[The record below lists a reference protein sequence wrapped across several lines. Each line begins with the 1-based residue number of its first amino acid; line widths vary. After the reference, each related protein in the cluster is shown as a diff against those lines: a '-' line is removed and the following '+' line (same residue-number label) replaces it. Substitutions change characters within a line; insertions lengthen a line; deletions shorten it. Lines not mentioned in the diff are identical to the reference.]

1 MAIAFDSSTYGAS
14 GAGDGTL
21 TYSHTTSGSDRI
33 LFVYITINNAS
44 TVSVTYAGNAM
55 TSIQINSASFSHYQS
70 LWYIIAPTT
79 GANNVVVTATSATI
93 RAYAAS
99 YTGASQTG
107 QPDASIVPAEATTTS
122 YATALTTVADNCWIV
137 WGLCAMSGAALT
149 AGTHTTVRHQPE
161 VTAFGAAFCDSGD
174 LFTPAG
180 SSTLTV
186 TSSSQ
191 LFCSIMASFSPAGP
205 TTSIKTINGL
215 AIASVKTV
223 NGLSTASVKTVNGL
237 A

>member
-14 GAGDGTL
+14 AASAGTL
-21 TYSHTTSGSDRI
+21 TFSHTTSGSDRI
-33 LFVYITINNAS
+33 LFVYVTIQNANS
-44 TVSVTYAGNAM
+44 VSVTYAGNAM
-55 TSIQINSASFSHYQS
+55 TSIHVNTGSFSHYQS

-93 RAYAAS
+93 RAYASS

-107 QPDASIVPAEATTTS
+107 QPDASVVPSEATTTS
-122 YATALTTVADNCWIV
+122 YARALTTVADNSWIV
-137 WGLCAMSGAALT
+137 WGMCAMSGAALT
-149 AGTHTTVRHQPE
+149 AGATTVVRHQPE
-161 VTAFGAAFCDSGD
+161 VTAFGTAFCDSGT

-191 LFCSIMASFSPAGP
+191 LFCSIMASFSPA
-205 TTSIKTINGL
+205 S
-215 AIASVKTV
+215 AASTFSPR
-223 NGLSTASVKTVNGL
+223 LSLLGVGR
-237 A
+237 